1 MLPCCVVVGSRDGG
15 VAILPN
21 TDTHNRVGVVLV
33 REQRLAGMDIPHP
46 EW

>member
-1 MLPCCVVVGSRDGG
+1 MVPRSFVVGSRDGG

-21 TDTHNRVGVVLV
+21 TDTGNRVGVVLV

>member
-1 MLPCCVVVGSRDGG
+1 MVPSSAVVIASYGG
-15 VAILPN
+15 VAILRN
-21 TDTHNRVGVVLV
+21 TDTENRVGVVLV